1 MCVSGNPEDEGE
13 SFRKEIEAVIEADDL
28 DEVLGATI
36 DIAMAATDLD
46 WATDCLI
53 RLATHPN
60 TDVRGN
66 AMIGFAHLADRLG
79 DLSEKDVSPVLRAG
93 LSDPKPHVRQQAA
106 ASLDELSE
114 RLGWSSPPSSDAV

>member
-1 MCVSGNPEDEGE
+1 MSGKPEDESE
-13 SFRKEIEAVIEADDL
+13 SFRKEIESAIETDEL

-53 RLATHPN
+53 RLATHPD

-66 AMIGFAHLADRLG
+66 AMIGFAHLGDRLG

-93 LSDPKPHVRQQAA
+93 LSDPKPHVRQQAGA
-106 ASLDELSE
+106 ALDELSE
-114 RLGWSSPPSSDAV
+114 RLGWSCPTSSDPA

>member
-1 MCVSGNPEDEGE
+1 MCVSGNPEDESE
-13 SFRKEIEAVIEADDL
+13 SFRKEIESVIEADDL

-66 AMIGFAHLADRLG
+66 AMIGFAHLVF
-79 DLSEKDVSPVLRAG
+79 DV
-93 LSDPKPHVRQQAA
+93 LSDGVVEPRFEVREGILN
-106 ASLDELSE
+106 SICLTFCE
-114 RLGWSSPPSSDAV
+114 